1 MNTIFD
7 TESYMPGVLNKF
19 LRANCL
25 NDFMENNQYYQEK
38 QYYKTRNFKVYD
50 DYKDLENNFRT
61 GMMLSG
67 VIVKSSD
74 GEEGIYVCYKG
85 ITQNQHVLHR
95 LEFDD
100 SKGIT
105 KFNLYYA
112 AIKLTNEVGKRHL
125 VTVESRNLLIGTIS
139 GYVIIHPMVTR
150 DMKFK
155 ICNGHTV
162 LTYCWRVRTA
172 NGLCDFLPNV
182 LDFVIDE

>member
-7 TESYMPGVLNKF
+7 TEIYKPGVLNKF

-100 SKGIT
+100 SNGNT

-112 AIKLTNEVGKRHL
+112 
-125 VTVESRNLLIGTIS
+125 
-139 GYVIIHPMVTR
+139 
-150 DMKFK
+150 
-155 ICNGHTV
+155 
-162 LTYCWRVRTA
+162 
-172 NGLCDFLPNV
+172 
-182 LDFVIDE
+182 